1 MFWKNLNLVPK
12 VTDDVMSSIPY
23 FALIFW
29 ILNEFKRDKNV
40 QREFKGQIKT
50 LLKIADD
57 NSEEKDYLV
66 NKIQEMTGEKLDD
79 CLLNLFELAK

>member
-1 MFWKNLNLVPK
+1 
-12 VTDDVMSSIPY
+12 MSSIPY